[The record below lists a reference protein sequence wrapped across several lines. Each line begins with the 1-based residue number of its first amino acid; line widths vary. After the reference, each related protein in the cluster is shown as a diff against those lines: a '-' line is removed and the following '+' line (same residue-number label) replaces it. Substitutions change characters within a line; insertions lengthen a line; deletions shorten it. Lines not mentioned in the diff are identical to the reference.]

1 MTLTNKA
8 FGFTLEEPIEFID
21 IADSDWFAGA
31 VRKAKAAGYI
41 GGYPDGSMK
50 PNNPI
55 SRQEAAVIL
64 SKIRG
69 LAANLVISIILPM
82 LPVFLTGARGR

>member
-41 GGYPDGSMK
+41 GGHPDGSMK

-69 LAANLVISIILPM
+69 LAANPGYIHHFTDAAGIPDWSK
-82 LPVFLTGARGR
+82 G